1 MLPVFGGISGR
12 TRTTLNIYSS
22 YSAASLSS
30 SHLQS
35 VEGEEQIKEEITLQ
49 FARDEFFQ
57 LHHIC
62 GELPNSF
69 ARFLV
74 GHRVVVQHPA
84 ELPLDWLVRFRQLFH
99 QFRTNRQAI
108 ASCQLQNLSNVPKT
122 RAHHFG
128 RDIKLLI
135 IRINFRN

>member
-1 MLPVFGGISGR
+1 MVQRKAKRLDQMQSRLCGHTKPADIACVWR
-12 TRTTLNIYSS
+12 YLRPNQDNIKH
-22 YSAASLSS
+22 ALLLIRCVLSS

-57 LHHIC
+57 LRHIC
-62 GELPNSF
+62 GKLPNSF

-84 ELPLDWLVRFRQLFH
+84 ELLLVELQFLDLR
-99 QFRTNRQAI
+99 
-108 ASCQLQNLSNVPKT
+108 
-122 RAHHFG
+122 
-128 RDIKLLI
+128 
-135 IRINFRN
+135 